1 MPVPFIRGAARFPTL
16 ARGRSW
22 AHSGAVRAPCRRLI
36 KFVGSMRKDVLAKLA
51 EKIAACGVDDV
62 GGAKGGAAMG

>member
-1 MPVPFIRGAARFPTL
+1 
-16 ARGRSW
+16 
-22 AHSGAVRAPCRRLI
+22 
-36 KFVGSMRKDVLAKLA
+36 MRKDMLAKLA